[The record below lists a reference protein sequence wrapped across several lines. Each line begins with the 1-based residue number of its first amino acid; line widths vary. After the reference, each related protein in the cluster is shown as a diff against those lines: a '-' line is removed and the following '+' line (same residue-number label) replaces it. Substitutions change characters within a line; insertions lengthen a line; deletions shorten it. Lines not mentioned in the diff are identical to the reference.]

1 MIKRIVLIGL
11 VCLLAVLISSCGDNR
26 TTTGYSRGDSAGD
39 GEPESST
46 SSDQSDSSTS
56 VASSSSNEDYVDK
69 YADLLAAY
77 NANSGGLSKSD
88 WGKNHYCVFG
98 QIEGRTSSGLSSAS
112 CGTTSASSVS
122 SNDFEDYVNKYP
134 DLLSAYDA
142 SGGGQSKSAWGQS
155 HYTNNGQKEGRT
167 LLGSASSTTST
178 TTASPSG
185 SVSVTDVRSSL
196 SLPSLAPTG
205 TVWKPISEGN
215 GKLVILTPASWSA
228 RSATIR
234 NTDGSLVDTGTSCK
248 RTNGNRCTYRF
259 SRAGGGYPN
268 PCVLRLG
275 TIDYLINNPAV
286 RIN

>member
-1 MIKRIVLIGL
+1 MRPRYSKQMVQIGSIKIPAMVSRCPQRFTVRLSLAFSVIFTILGL
-11 VCLLAVLISSCGDNR
+11 SGCESEDLCWPF
-26 TTTGYSRGDSAGD
+26 
-39 GEPESST
+39 ECSST
-46 SSDQSDSSTS
+46 SAD
-56 VASSSSNEDYVDK
+56 VSSSSTDGP
-69 YADLLAAY
+69 A
-77 NANSGGLSKSD
+77 
-88 WGKNHYCVFG
+88 
-98 QIEGRTSSGLSSAS
+98 
-112 CGTTSASSVS
+112 
-122 SNDFEDYVNKYP
+122 
-134 DLLSAYDA
+134 
-142 SGGGQSKSAWGQS
+142 
-155 HYTNNGQKEGRT
+155 
-167 LLGSASSTTST
+167 
-178 TTASPSG
+178 G